1 MLWKEEEEE
10 EEEVNGAKN
19 VNPIPIYSPLSR

>member
-1 MLWKEEEEE
+1 MLWEEEEEE

>member
-1 MLWKEEEEE
+1 MLWEEEEE

-19 VNPIPIYSPLSR
+19 VNPIRIYSPLSR

>member
-1 MLWKEEEEE
+1 MLWQEEEE
-10 EEEVNGAKN
+10 EEEVNGEKN

>member
-1 MLWKEEEEE
+1 MLWKEEEE

>member
-1 MLWKEEEEE
+1 MLWKGEEE